1 MRREG
6 RIVRPELRMCATPN
20 IIGASRVPNLHGV
33 ELAGYG
39 ILTAAGQSFAHLWRA
54 LGIVCAES
62 NWRKQSSFLIHGA
75 MERQRRSSGLRFRT
89 SRRSAK
95 FRLFQSRRSS
105 GRRLPMSAI
114 ESGISPLVHVPLAAR
129 SGDAHHREPVSHG
142 AALSL

>member
-1 MRREG
+1 M
-6 RIVRPELRMCATPN
+6 RPELRMCATPN

-95 FRLFQSRRSS
+95 FRLFQSSAVAEEDCLCLRLRAESPHLSMYHWRREAVM
-105 GRRLPMSAI
+105 PI
-114 ESGISPLVHVPLAAR
+114 TVNP
-129 SGDAHHREPVSHG
+129 
-142 AALSL
+142 SLMVQHYLCERNN